1 LAAVD
6 MTEPIL
12 SVKDFLGIPE
22 GGLPAGF
29 LRAGVSDEEAK
40 SFQSKVSGALQGMQW
55 SRLEGAVSGTLR
67 NCLDVDPVTMFAA
80 TWEKSQALSNAAK
93 SKSADSASVELL
105 EHPVSRKLHPYI
117 EIQLG
122 PAVIRRIDFVV
133 ALSLKLKGL
142 ILKVQSGAIRGI
154 ESGTCEGS
162 AEIFIAES
170 SIWKHE
176 IDPIALPGR
185 INLGDGIRIH

>member
-1 LAAVD
+1 
-6 MTEPIL
+6 MTEPTL

-55 SRLEGAVSGTLR
+55 SRLEGAVSSALC
-67 NCLDVDPVTMFAA
+67 NCLDIDPLTMFAA
-80 TWEKSQALSNAAK
+80 TWEKLQALSNAAK
-93 SKSADSASVELL
+93 SQSTEPVPVEIVEQALS
-105 EHPVSRKLHPYI
+105 PKLHPYI
-117 EIQLG
+117 DIQLG

-133 ALSLKLKGL
+133 ALSLKLKGV
-142 ILKVQSGAIRGI
+142 ILKVQSGAVRSI

-162 AEIFIAES
+162 VEIFIKDS

-185 INLGDGIRIH
+185 INLGDGIRIR

>member
-1 LAAVD
+1 
-6 MTEPIL
+6 MTEPTL

-40 SFQSKVSGALQGMQW
+40 AFQSKVSGALQGMQW
-55 SRLEGAVSGTLR
+55 SRLEGAVSSALR
-67 NCLDVDPVTMFAA
+67 NCLDVDPVEIFAT
-80 TWEKSQALSNAAK
+80 TWEWAQELSKAAK
-93 SKSADSASVELL
+93 SKSVDPVPVELAERPL
-105 EHPVSRKLHPYI
+105 STKLHPYI

-122 PAVIRRIDFVV
+122 PAVIRRIEFVI
-133 ALSLKLKGL
+133 AFSMKLKGITL
-142 ILKVQSGAIRGI
+142 IVQSGAIRSI

-185 INLGDGIRIH
+185 INLGDGIRIQ